1 MAENQGPITQD
12 QLDIARQ
19 FEESARRTAESYQ
32 TIAAGARNAAAS
44 NLLDSGKSEAEIK
57 SIMARIERAEGTA
70 QSVITRSSANL
81 ASFRSDVAKQ
91 SVGVLRDVYSG
102 IGGLFSNTQRGLGQG
117 MELIANATATMAEG
131 VGDQLGGIPSKFANV
146 VGTMSRLAGGVIGE
160 TERFAINLTR
170 QYERRFVEPFVR
182 INNNIRSNL
191 GSLSQGAGRAAVGM
205 RRTLGRDLK
214 DLGVTTNFFGVG
226 IEGAA
231 NRAKFL
237 NESLTMLGPV
247 ADSVLGEFGTKA
259 ATALGTFQKAGF
271 ATQQQTQGIVQNV
284 KALGGDPVKAIGM
297 IIAKGNEFGERFGIT
312 ANFIAR
318 DISMMMSD
326 FGKFGN
332 LSINEMAAAS
342 TFARKLG
349 TDISKLTG
357 VINTF
362 DDFEAAAT
370 NVAKLSQAFGVNV
383 DAVKMMNAE
392 NPVERINMLRDS
404 MFAAGKSAENMTRQE
419 LALLA
424 QQTGLEAS
432 TARLVFSQK
441 NRFQGERDL
450 QKQME
455 QRKTREQE
463 IKEAPLKM
471 AESFQTLS
479 NTLEHVFIGIGDKL
493 KLFSDNL
500 MMSPAGKS
508 IMSWAR
514 GVSHESAEQLGRV
527 GTIIGN
533 MDIAKQMAA
542 KLESTK
548 GPLKQ
553 TMRDVVDVIDQGAK
567 FLDLKA
573 KGATLTPEQI
583 DDYKAQ
589 LDMSLV
595 QMGGEDKLG
604 SDHPFVVAIKE
615 MKAEIDKPAATDSLA
630 ALMTDGGEIGGTLVA
645 GQAGAQGYAEG
656 WTEAIKTAA
665 PEMMSTTLESIQQAQ
680 QAESPALLFTPAGL
694 NSAMGWMKGWIETTT
709 SPEFAQHASEA
720 LMTPIA
726 RIASIDNMQLQPVSD
741 ALSTI
746 GKNAENVKAQLANL
760 NVEVDNF
767 AKSGVSE
774 MMGKGALTVNTKGF
788 IVQINVNAKMDAH
801 DIATAIAKPLSE
813 TEIPASTPS
822 GDGSEGMTAGSHFV
836 TTAQPAGRG

>member
-19 FEESARRTAESYQ
+19 FEESAKR
-32 TIAAGARNAAAS
+32 AAAS
-44 NLLDSGKSEAEIK
+44 YREMAADAKVTAASQLSTSGKSQAEID
-57 SIMARIERAEGTA
+57 SMLATIERAEGTA
-70 QSVITRSSANL
+70 QSVLTRSSASL
-81 ASFRSDVAKQ
+81 TSFRAGVAKQ
-91 SVGVLRDVYSG
+91 SMGVLRDVYSG
-102 IGGLFSNTQRGLGQG
+102 IDGLFSNTQRGLGQG

-131 VGDQLGGIPSKFANV
+131 VGDQLDGIPSKFANV

-160 TERFAINLTR
+160 TERFAIGLTR
-170 QYERRFVEPFVR
+170 QYERKFVEPFVR

-191 GSLSQGAGRAAVGM
+191 GSLSQGAGRAAVTM
-205 RRTLGRDLK
+205 RRGLGGSLRR
-214 DLGVTTNFFGVG
+214 LGITTNFFGVG
-226 IEGAA
+226 AKGAA
-231 NRAKFL
+231 ERARFL
-237 NESLTMLGPV
+237 AESLTELGSTADV
-247 ADSVLGEFGTKA
+247 ALGNFGEDQVI
-259 ATALGTFQKAGF
+259 ALGTFSKAYRLGA
-271 ATQQQTQGIVQNV
+271 ATVQGLTKNLL
-284 KALGGDPVKAIGM
+284 ALGGDPVKAISQ
-297 IIAKGNEFGERFGIT
+297 IIGKSNEFGNRFGIT
-312 ANFIAR
+312 ANFITK
-318 DISMMMSD
+318 DISTMMAD
-326 FGKFGN
+326 FGRFGN

-349 TDISKLTG
+349 TDIKQLVG
-357 VINTF
+357 VIDRF

-392 NPVERINMLRDS
+392 NPAERVQMLRDAF
-404 MFAAGKSAENMTRQE
+404 FAAGKSAENMTRQE
-419 LALLA
+419 LSLI
-424 QQTGLEAS
+424 QSQTGLDAA

-455 QRKTREQE
+455 KRKSREQE

-471 AESFQTLS
+471 AESFRTLS
-479 NTLEHVFIGIGDKL
+479 RTLEHVFIGIGDKL
-493 KLFSDNL
+493 QLFSDNL

-542 KLESTK
+542 KLAATK
-548 GPLKQ
+548 GPMKESMKTL
-553 TMRDVVDVIDQGAK
+553 VDVIEQGAMIM
-567 FLDLKA
+567 DMKA
-573 KGATLTPEQI
+573 KGMTLDPSHVEA
-583 DDYKAQ
+583 YKRQ
-589 LDMSLV
+589 LDLGLETL
-595 QMGGEDKLG
+595 GGEEKLG
-604 SDHPFVVAIKE
+604 ADHPAVQAVKA
-615 MKAEIDKPAATDSLA
+615 MKAEIEKPPKIQSTE
-630 ALMTDGGEIGGTLVA
+630 ALTKAMPELGLSA
-645 GQAGAQGYAEG
+645 GQSSGQGYAEG
-656 WTEAIKTAA
+656 WTEAVKAAA

-774 MMGKGALTVNTKGF
+774 MMGKGALTVDTKGF

-822 GDGSEGMTAGSHFV
+822 GPGSEGMSAGSHFV
-836 TTAQPAGRG
+836 TTAQPAGS